1 MPGLV
6 CPQSAPH
13 REVQVSPALSSDS
26 LSQKIIIKSKE
37 RRKRKEGK
45 EEEKER
51 KNGRE
56 RHRQREKT

>member
-6 CPQSAPH
+6 CPQSAPR

-37 RRKRKEGK
+37 RRKRKE
-45 EEEKER
+45 E
-51 KNGRE
+51 RE
-56 RHRQREKT
+56 RETQREKT